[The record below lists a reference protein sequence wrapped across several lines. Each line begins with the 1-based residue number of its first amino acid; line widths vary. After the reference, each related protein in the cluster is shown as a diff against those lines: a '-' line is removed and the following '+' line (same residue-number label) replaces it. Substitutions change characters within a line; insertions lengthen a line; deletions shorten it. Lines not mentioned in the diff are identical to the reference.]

1 MKDKIVRQLPYVLL
15 LLVFVLH
22 LPFLTADPDYYL
34 SDSRDAF
41 TDEGLNTSQ
50 LRNYI
55 NHGQLD
61 FNECDNLIKTLL
73 FNGLLF
79 LPLKIL
85 GTEHIVARVT
95 ILLSIILLLFISMRS
110 TYIKS
115 IIAILSITTLL
126 QYFVFQYSHFSLSEM
141 ISTVSIMVGIF
152 FLYQYIENRILYK
165 NHLLFASVFIAV
177 AYYAK
182 IQFIYIMPLIPIVMF
197 VSICL
202 KKKQPLNYNGPGIKD
217 FAASMLWMFLLF
229 SIYLLFWYWPNYEIF
244 NYVLNE
250 EASGKYATLLLIP
263 RTVAFNI
270 IYVLF
275 SSRTWPANLLFAI
288 SFVTGCILFFK
299 SRDRHYRIL
308 FAVVVAWLIVESH
321 KLTMIYLPARYL
333 VSYYFAAGLM
343 SSIVI
348 HQILFIKNQN
358 MYWRYAG
365 ATLLLLFMI
374 NNSIDYV
381 SLFKN
386 RKFNISE
393 VNKYLEAGMANPNQN
408 LALGPW
414 APSLTWKCKA
424 ISKPVWHQ
432 FFNDVNLLEQNPRI
446 IISEPGEADS
456 NQAYSLQNIS
466 LEYHA
471 DSSRTFTI
479 GKWMVTVFWMKPAQ

>member
-1 MKDKIVRQLPYVLL
+1 MKDKIVRQLPYALL
-15 LLVFVLH
+15 FLVFVLH

-61 FNECDNLIKTLL
+61 FYECDNLIKTPL

-79 LPLKIL
+79 LPLKIF
-85 GTEHIVARVT
+85 GTQHIVARIT
-95 ILLSIILLLFISMRS
+95 ILLSIILLLFISMRI
-110 TYIKS
+110 TYLKS
-115 IIAILSITTLL
+115 VVAILSITTLM

-141 ISTVSIMVGIF
+141 ISTASIMVGIF
-152 FLYQYIENRILYK
+152 LLYQYIENRILYK
-165 NHLLFASVFIAV
+165 NHLLFASVFMAI

-202 KKKQPLNYNGPGIKD
+202 KKKQPLNYKGPGIKD
-217 FAASMLWMFLLF
+217 FATSMLWMFLLF
-229 SIYLLFWYWPNYEIF
+229 TIYLLFWYWPYHEIF

-250 EASGKYATLLLIP
+250 EASGKYATLFLMP

-270 IYVLF
+270 INVLF
-275 SSRTWPANLLFAI
+275 SSRTWSANLFFAI
-288 SFVTGCILFFK
+288 SFITGCMLFFK

-308 FAVVVAWLIVESH
+308 FTLVVAWLIVESH
-321 KLTMIYLPARYL
+321 KFTMIYLPARYL

-348 HQILFIKNQN
+348 HQILHLQKKSKHWKF
-358 MYWRYAG
+358 AG
-365 ATLLLLFMI
+365 AALLLLFVT
-374 NNSIDYV
+374 NNFIDYV
-381 SLFKN
+381 SIFKN
-386 RKFNISE
+386 REFKISE
-393 VNKYLEAGMANPNQN
+393 VNKYLESGMAKPHQN

-414 APSLTWKCKA
+414 APSLTWECKA
-424 ISKPVWHQ
+424 ISKPVWYQ
-432 FFNDVNLLEQNPRI
+432 FFNDDRLLEQNPRI
-446 IISEPGEADS
+446 VISEPGEADS

-466 LEYHA
+466 LEHYA
-471 DSSRTFTI
+471 DSSRTFSI
-479 GKWMVTVFWMKPAQ
+479 GKWMVTVFWMKPSQ